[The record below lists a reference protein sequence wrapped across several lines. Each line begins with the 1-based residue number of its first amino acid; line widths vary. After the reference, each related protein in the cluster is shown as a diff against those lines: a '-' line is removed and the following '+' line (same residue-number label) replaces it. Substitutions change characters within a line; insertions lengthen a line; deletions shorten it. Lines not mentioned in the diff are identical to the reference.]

1 MTDDREQKVRERAYS
16 LWEQNGGEHGRHE
29 EHWQRAEAELDDEGD
44 AGAPSREEPAEGGE
58 GTPAP
63 GPGSPEQR

>member
-16 LWEQNGGEHGRHE
+16 LWEQEGGEHGRHE
-29 EHWQRAEAELDDEGD
+29 EHWQRAEAELGDED
-44 AGAPSREEPAEGGE
+44 SPIETPQDEPAEGGE

-63 GPGSPEQR
+63 EPGSPQAQ

>member
-1 MTDDREQKVRERAYS
+1 MTDDREQKIRERAYS

-29 EHWQRAEAELDDEGD
+29 EHWHRAEADLDED
-44 AGAPSREEPAEGGE
+44 GASAPTQEEPAEGGD

-63 GPGSPEQR
+63 EPGSPDER